1 MLDAD
6 VDGDVD
12 VVHVVSGDVDV
23 DVDSDVGGD
32 VDVVDHVSGDV
43 VSAELDVNA
52 GGVDVDVDVGDDVK
66 IVRTP
71 SVKWRLH
78 NYAHRS
84 RSMETVLCTE
94 RYHGNSEEGYDE
106 DDDGHCVR

>member
-12 VVHVVSGDVDV
+12 VVHVVSGNVHVDVGV
-23 DVDSDVGGD
+23 DVDSDVGG
-32 VDVVDHVSGDV
+32 
-43 VSAELDVNA
+43 
-52 GGVDVDVDVGDDVK
+52 DVK

-106 DDDGHCVR
+106 DDGDHCVC